1 MGDVGHE
8 SYFFKPYFYN
18 NYRTMKKIILGFLL
32 LVLLAY
38 SCNSNGKKGELTNFN
53 HLSDTAILEGKALMV
68 NNCYICHS
76 PSAPE
81 METRIAPPMVAIKA
95 HYLEKYPTKDAFM
108 QAMISFLNEPNE
120 EIAILPGAVARFG
133 VMPKQQ
139 YPQDLAE
146 KIAAY
151 MYDYKIEEPAWFASH
166 WKEKQG
172 FDWQQSGN
180 EDTINKAPQSVEEK
194 GMAMVLATKSLL
206 GQNLMGSIQAKGTL
220 EALSF
225 CNVKAYPLTDSM
237 STYFQANIKR
247 VSDKNRNPYNLANE
261 EEKQYIAQF
270 TEEIK
275 AGLES
280 KPIVKESN
288 GMIHFYYPII
298 TNTMCLQCHGK
309 QVETKVLAKIK
320 ELYPKD
326 LALGYDENQ
335 VRGIW
340 KIEFPAQ

>member
-1 MGDVGHE
+1 
-8 SYFFKPYFYN
+8 
-18 NYRTMKKIILGFLL
+18 MKKIILGFLL
-32 LVLLAY
+32 FLVLAY
-38 SCNSNGKKGELTNFN
+38 ACNPSAPKEEQVSFSHLT
-53 HLSDTAILEGKALMV
+53 DTAILEGKALMV

-81 METRIAPPMVAIKA
+81 METRVAPPMVAIKA
-95 HYLEKYPTKDAFM
+95 HYLDKYPTKDAFI
-108 QAMISFLNEPNE
+108 QAMIAFLNEPTKEN
-120 EIAILPGAVARFG
+120 ALLPGAVARFG

-139 YPQDLAE
+139 YSQDLVE

-151 MYDYKIEEPAWFASH
+151 MFDYKIEEPLWFASH

-172 FDWQQSGN
+172 LHWVQSGK
-180 EDTINKAPQSVEEK
+180 EDTFNKGPQTVEEK

-220 EALSF
+220 AALSF
-225 CNVKAYPLTDSM
+225 CNVQAFPLTDSM
-237 STYFQANIKR
+237 STHFQANIKR
-247 VSDKNRNPYNLANE
+247 VSDKNRSPYNVANE
-261 EEKQYIAQF
+261 EEKQYIVQF
-270 TEEIK
+270 SEEIK

-288 GMIHFYYPII
+288 GMVHFYYPII

-309 QVETKVLAKIK
+309 EITPDVLAKIK
-320 ELYPKD
+320 QIYPKD
-326 LALGYDENQ
+326 LAIGYDENQ